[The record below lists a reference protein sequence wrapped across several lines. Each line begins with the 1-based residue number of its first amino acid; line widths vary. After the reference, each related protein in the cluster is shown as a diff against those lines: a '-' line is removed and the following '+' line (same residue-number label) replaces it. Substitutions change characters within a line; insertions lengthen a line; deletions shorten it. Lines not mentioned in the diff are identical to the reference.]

1 MTFRTASR
9 ISRLGLPALLI
20 CSLLA
25 ACGSKP
31 PAAPPPDKPAA
42 PPGPPPVVHSN
53 AALEKCDKPL
63 GSLVVNEDIGS
74 IWYSQLRGYKL
85 PSASA
90 ALRVLV
96 QQSGCFVWIDASSGG
111 STTKTKSGKNTPPSK
126 PDFTLSPSISFTDA
140 TGSAA
145 GKSTVEAA
153 TTLTLQDNRSTVQLA
168 ETEGSARYVEF
179 NTFSPLF
186 SAPSAGASAFV
197 KSPEGQV
204 IAASFVDSY
213 NLLVRAA
220 RKYQQP
226 AQQSDAKSSLPSM
239 PNVPNVD
246 LPAKPSVQ
254 APTVQTPSIKTPSAP
269 SIKIK

>member
-1 MTFRTASR
+1 MTFRAFS
-9 ISRLGLPALLI
+9 LGILAVSATSLLI
-20 CSLLA
+20 

-31 PAAPPPDKPAA
+31 PAAPPPPDKPAA

-53 AALEKCDKPL
+53 PALEKCDKPM

-96 QQSGCFVWIDASSGG
+96 QQSGCFVWTEPGG
-111 STTKTKSGKNTPPSK
+111 AVKTKSGKSTPPAK
-126 PDFTLSPSISFTDA
+126 PDYTLSPTISFTEA
-140 TGSAA
+140 AASAP
-145 GKSTVEAA
+145 GKSTIDAT

-168 ETEGSARYVEF
+168 ETEGSAGYVDF
-179 NTFSPLF
+179 NTFSPIF
-186 SAPSAGASAFV
+186 SAPAAGTGAYV
-197 KSPEGQV
+197 KSPEGRV
-204 IAASFVDSY
+204 IAASFVDAY

-226 AQQSDAKSSLPSM
+226 DTKSSLPSM

-246 LPAKPSVQ
+246 LPAKPAVQAPSVQ
-254 APTVQTPSIKTPSAP
+254 APSVKTPSAP
-269 SIKIK
+269 TIKIK

>member
-1 MTFRTASR
+1 MTLRTAPA
-9 ISRLGLPALLI
+9 ISRPGLPALLI
-20 CSLLA
+20 CTLLA

-63 GSLVVNEDIGS
+63 GSLVVNEDVGS
-74 IWYSQLRGYKL
+74 IWYSQVRGYKL
-85 PSASA
+85 PSTSTV
-90 ALRVLV
+90 LRVLV
-96 QQSGCFVWIDASSGG
+96 QQSGCFVWTEPGG
-111 STTKTKSGKNTPPSK
+111 AVKTKSGKSAPPVK

-140 TGSAA
+140 AASAPGA
-145 GKSTVEAA
+145 STIEAS

-168 ETEGSARYVEF
+168 ETEGLARYVDF
-179 NTFSPLF
+179 NTFSPMF
-186 SAPSAGASAFV
+186 SAPNAGAGAFA
-197 KSPEGQV
+197 KSPEGRV
-204 IAASFVDSY
+204 IAASFVDAY

-226 AQQSDAKSSLPSM
+226 AQQSDTKSSLPSM
-239 PNVPNVD
+239 PNAPKVD

-254 APTVQTPSIKTPSAP
+254 APTVQTPSIKTPAAP
-269 SIKIK
+269 SIQIK